1 MFLNP
6 QLEKKIINTMLEQV
20 RKERIGE
27 DMDRVVMLRVG
38 QVIDEID
45 DPSKKTLYEKRFEV
59 KFLAATKE
67 FY

>member
-1 MFLNP
+1 
-6 QLEKKIINTMLEQV
+6 
-20 RKERIGE
+20 
-27 DMDRVVMLRVG
+27 MDRVVMLRVG